1 VYKLRGLPL
10 SLAALALVC
19 LAPASAG
26 ADAIVITSGFYT
38 VSGMDMNF
46 MTLSNGSNF
55 TFSAAGSL
63 GAHGC
68 AAGCAPGT
76 IVSVNR
82 QGVSFNH
89 PVIVYNGVT
98 YEMTENPLTVIAQDL
113 RFTGGSITADPNN
126 LIQQV
131 PFTFTGHVVVSGFG
145 GQGPSAQLFAVDLTG
160 SGTATVEFFID
171 AYNTLVLR
179 RVDYVFAPQPT
190 PEPATLVLFGS
201 GSAALWAGARRRRRR
216 RAA

>member
-1 VYKLRGLPL
+1 LYKLSGLPL
-10 SLAALALVC
+10 ALAALALVC
-19 LAPASAG
+19 MAPASAR
-26 ADAIVITSGFYT
+26 ADAIVITSGAYT

-55 TFSAAGSL
+55 TFSASGSL

-68 AAGCAPGT
+68 AAGCQPGT

-82 QGVSFNH
+82 GGVSFVH
-89 PVIVYNGVT
+89 PTVVYNGVT
-98 YEMTENPLTVIAQDL
+98 YQVTDNPPTIIAQTL
-113 RFTGGSITADPNN
+113 TFAGGSITADPNN
-126 LIQQV
+126 LIQQT
-131 PFTFTGHVVVSGFG
+131 PFTFTGHIVVSGLD
-145 GQGPSAQLFAVDLTG
+145 GQGSFGQLFVADLTG

-171 AYNTLVLR
+171 ANNTLVLKS
-179 RVDYVFAPQPT
+179 VDYVFAPQPT

-216 RAA
+216 AA